1 MRNVRTPRIILI
13 LLSSLFFMSV
23 TRAPAQEVQK
33 GPMVIYEERHD
44 TSPPMREMPSRAP
57 QPGARGMA
65 LSLRRPG
72 PARVDTAIDSA
83 LQQSSPAAQVGTTNG
98 LNFDGVSDRDGV
110 APPDTNA
117 SVGASQVVETVNFSY
132 QVFDKATGAS
142 VFGPAAIASI
152 WTGFG
157 GLCETGN
164 LSDPVVLYD
173 KAAGRWVIAIVA
185 FNYPVFSSNEECVAV
200 STTSNATGSFNRYAF
215 SFGSDLNDYTKI
227 GVWPDAY
234 YLSANIFPFG
244 GSFIGPQACALNRT
258 AMLAGSA
265 STMQCFQRG
274 TSDASLLPADLD
286 GTTVPPTGSPNF
298 FLELG
303 TSTTLDLWPSAW
315 APIATPALR
324 RERAFRSKERHNNSI
339 LWATGSCFAWPIAIL
354 EATSRWLRRTR
365 SPRGAAQAFVGM
377 KSRAPMRPRRS
388 SNPAHLHLIRNLAG
402 CRVSPWT
409 KREISPSATA
419 FPAAACSPPLSTPGA
434 YRAMHWVPW
443 KAKLRFLPDWGHK
456 QAG

>member
-33 GPMVIYEERHD
+33 GPMVIYEDRHD

-72 PARVDTAIDSA
+72 LARVDISIDTA

-157 GLCETGN
+157 GLCETGS

-173 KAAGRWVIAIVA
+173 KIANRWLVSQFAGTTNPATD
-185 FNYPVFSSNEECVAV
+185 ECIAV
-200 STTSNATGSFNRYAF
+200 STTA
-215 SFGSDLNDYTKI
+215 
-227 GVWPDAY
+227 
-234 YLSANIFPFG
+234 
-244 GSFIGPQACALNRT
+244 
-258 AMLAGSA
+258 
-265 STMQCFQRG
+265 
-274 TSDASLLPADLD
+274 
-286 GTTVPPTGSPNF
+286 
-298 FLELG
+298 
-303 TSTTLDLWPSAW
+303 
-315 APIATPALR
+315 
-324 RERAFRSKERHNNSI
+324 
-339 LWATGSCFAWPIAIL
+339 
-354 EATSRWLRRTR
+354 
-365 SPRGAAQAFVGM
+365 
-377 KSRAPMRPRRS
+377 
-388 SNPAHLHLIRNLAG
+388 
-402 CRVSPWT
+402 
-409 KREISPSATA
+409 
-419 FPAAACSPPLSTPGA
+419 
-434 YRAMHWVPW
+434 
-443 KAKLRFLPDWGHK
+443 
-456 QAG
+456 